1 MLQISTTHY
10 KHPESKLF
18 ENNHQFKAFPA
29 QADSKIDFNSA
40 QFFALGLLNVETLID
55 NCTDEILLA
64 YPPSEWLAESEYVAY
79 KNIDGKWQLDEANNE
94 DWTFEFEEEQARFDA
109 LKSFHA
115 QHGFLQ
121 YHPDKAPGDS
131 SKSSLVTLGGQ
142 PMLGCNW
149 DAYIWEDEEQLDT
162 LMDAMDED
170 DDNEQAQELL
180 KRSIVMNID
189 GDIYHYVAQI
199 SCMNYVES
207 SADLIYFYNPQKKRV
222 VMGVDFS

>member
-1 MLQISTTHY
+1 
-10 KHPESKLF
+10 
-18 ENNHQFKAFPA
+18 
-29 QADSKIDFNSA
+29 
-40 QFFALGLLNVETLID
+40 
-55 NCTDEILLA
+55 
-64 YPPSEWLAESEYVAY
+64 
-79 KNIDGKWQLDEANNE
+79 
-94 DWTFEFEEEQARFDA
+94 
-109 LKSFHA
+109 
-115 QHGFLQ
+115 
-121 YHPDKAPGDS
+121 
-131 SKSSLVTLGGQ
+131 
-142 PMLGCNW
+142 MLGCNW

-207 SADLIYFYNPQKKRV
+207 SADLIYFYNPQKKRI

>member
-29 QADSKIDFNSA
+29 QADSTIDFNSA

-79 KNIDGKWQLDEANNE
+79 KNINGKWQLDEANNE

-109 LKSFHA
+109 LKSFHV

-131 SKSSLVTLGGQ
+131 SKSSLVMVGGQ

-149 DAYIWEDEEQLDT
+149 DAYIWEDEKQLDT

-170 DDNEQAQELL
+170 VDNEQAQELL

-207 SADLIYFYNPQKKRV
+207 SADLFYFYNPQKKRI

>member
-29 QADSKIDFNSA
+29 QSDSTIDFNSA

-55 NCTDEILLA
+55 NCTDEILLG

-79 KNIDGKWQLDEANNE
+79 KNINGKWQLDEANNE

-121 YHPDKAPGDS
+121 YHADKAPGDS

-170 DDNEQAQELL
+170 DSNEQAQELL